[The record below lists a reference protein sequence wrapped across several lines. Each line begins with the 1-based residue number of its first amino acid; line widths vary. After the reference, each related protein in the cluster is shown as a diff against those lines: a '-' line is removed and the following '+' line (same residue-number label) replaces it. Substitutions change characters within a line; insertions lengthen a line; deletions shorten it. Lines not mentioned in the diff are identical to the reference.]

1 MRNSFSKIITD
12 LSRKNKK
19 IFLLSGDIGNNL
31 FNDYKKN
38 SKNFLNCGVAEQ
50 SMISIGAGLAM
61 TGYIPVIYT
70 IAPFVTSRCY
80 EQIKVDLCYQN
91 LKAILIGTGS
101 GYSYSHL
108 GATHHSLEDIS
119 IMRTLPN
126 INVVAP
132 CDPDEVAEAFREA
145 LINKKSTYIRI
156 GKKGEKNFKKLNSFT
171 IGKHRKITKGKK
183 ICIISTGV
191 MISEAVKLCEK
202 LKLNNLNPELINMH
216 SIKPLDYSYL
226 QNAAKKFELIISL
239 EEHSKIGG
247 LGSAIAEFLSQFK
260 AHAKHIVIGADD
272 GFISVVG
279 SVDYL
284 RKKNKMDSD
293 NIIKIIQKL

>member
-1 MRNSFSKIITD
+1 MRNSFSRIITD
-12 LSRKNKK
+12 QSKKNKK

-38 SKNFLNCGVAEQ
+38 TNNFLNCGVAEQ

-91 LKAILIGTGS
+91 LKVILVGTGS

-108 GATHHSLEDIS
+108 GPTHHSLEDIS
-119 IMRTLPN
+119 IIRTLPN

-145 LINKKSTYIRI
+145 LENKKSTYIRI
-156 GKKGEKNFKKLNSFT
+156 GKKGEKNFKKLNSFK
-171 IGKHRKITKGKK
+171 IGKHRKIIKGNK

-191 MISEAVKLCEK
+191 MITEAYKLHEK
-202 LKLNNLNPELINMH
+202 LKLNNFNSELVNMH
-216 SIKPLDYSYL
+216 SIKPLDYNYL
-226 QNAAKKFELIISL
+226 QNVAKKFELIISI
-239 EEHSKIGG
+239 EEHSRIGG
-247 LGSAIAEFLSQFK
+247 LGSSIAEFLSQFK
-260 AHAKHIVIGADD
+260 KHAKHVIIGAED
-272 GFISVVG
+272 GFISEVG
-279 SVDYL
+279 SVNYL

-293 NIIKIIQKL
+293 NIMKIINKL